1 MRYKLPN
8 GQMIGINQPFTYE
21 GTSYPDNWT
30 ALATQEQKDALG
42 LTEIPEYPRPDDQF
56 YMVTQNDDGT
66 YNATPKDLDALK
78 KHWAAYFQMVAHNTL
93 LQTDWM
99 IIRKIERNVDVP
111 EATTTYRQAVI
122 AECTRLVTAITGA
135 TDVPA
140 LIAVVTTQN
149 FPSTERANGN

>member
-8 GQMIGINQPFTYE
+8 GQIIGINQPFTYE
-21 GTSYPDNWT
+21 GTSYSDNWT